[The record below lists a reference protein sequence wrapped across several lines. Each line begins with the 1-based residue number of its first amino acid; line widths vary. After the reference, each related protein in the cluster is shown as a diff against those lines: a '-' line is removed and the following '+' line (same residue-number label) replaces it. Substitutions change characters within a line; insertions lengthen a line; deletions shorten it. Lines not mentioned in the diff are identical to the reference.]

1 MGSAVSFVLSYTMYK
16 EWREEEERVK
26 FNERRE
32 LWVEK
37 HRLLNEQEL
46 MEAEDKK

>member
-1 MGSAVSFVLSYTMYK
+1 MGSAVSFVLSYTLWK
-16 EWREEEERVK
+16 EYEEKERVK

-32 LWVEK
+32 SWVEE
-37 HRLLNEQEL
+37 HRLLNEQDL